1 MITVNATRFGRDA
14 RATSPRS
21 NSQEDL
27 VRRIGDVRRVERVGR
42 VADALGTLVRVTGI
56 KARIGEICE
65 LRNPD
70 DDFRLPTEVV
80 GIANGQT
87 LLTPLGSLQGMSC
100 SAEVV
105 ATGTQAT
112 VGVGDQLV
120 GRILDAH
127 GMAIDDRGP
136 IPALAQVP
144 IYRASPSPLRRRLI
158 KKHFAT
164 GVRAI
169 DSVLTLGEGQRIG
182 VFAAAGGGKSTLL
195 SMLARSG
202 QADVNVI
209 VLIGE
214 RGREVGEFIH
224 YHLGEEGLCRSVV
237 IVATSDRPAME
248 RSRAA
253 YVSTAIAE
261 YFRDQG
267 KRVLLLVDSVTR
279 FARALR
285 DVGLAV
291 GEPPV
296 RRGFPPS
303 VFTALPQLFERAGN
317 SDKGSITAIYSI
329 LMEDEEEFDPI
340 VEEARSILDGHVRL
354 SRKLAAAAHYP
365 AIDVLDS
372 ISRVMPRIVSAQHR
386 DAAAKI
392 RMCLAKY
399 REIELL
405 IQLGEYQPGKD
416 EAADMAV
423 EHKDA
428 ILELLQQSENDSFP
442 FDETRAALLRQFP

>member
-1 MITVNATRFGRDA
+1 MNAVDATRIRNDE
-14 RATSPRS
+14 RAASSHS
-21 NSQEDL
+21 NVQQDL
-27 VRRIGDVRRVERVGR
+27 MRRIGGVRRVERVGR

-56 KARIGEICE
+56 KARIGEICM
-65 LRNPD
+65 LRNPEG
-70 DDFRLPTEVV
+70 DFRLPTEVV
-80 GIANGQT
+80 GIADGQT

-105 ATGTQAT
+105 ATGMQAT

-127 GMAIDDRGP
+127 GIAIDERAP
-136 IPALAQVP
+136 VRALEQVP

-158 KKHFAT
+158 NKHFTT
-164 GVRAI
+164 GISAI

-195 SMLARSG
+195 SMLARGG

-214 RGREVGEFIH
+214 RGREVGEFVH
-224 YHLGEEGLCRSVV
+224 YHLGEEGLQRSVV

-317 SDKGSITAIYSI
+317 SEKGSITAVYSI

-340 VEEARSILDGHVRL
+340 VEEARSILDGHIRL

-372 ISRVMPRIVSAQHR
+372 ISRVMPRIVSQDHLN
-386 DAAAKI
+386 AAAKV

-405 IQLGEYQPGKD
+405 IQLGEYQRGKD
-416 EAADMAV
+416 DAADMAV
-423 EHKDA
+423 DHKDV
-428 ILELLQQSENDSFP
+428 ILKLLRQSENDSFR
-442 FDETRAALLRQFP
+442 FDETRAELLRLFQ